1 VTTTVPWAAE
11 ALAHAD
17 ALYNLARYLSTRADE
32 AEDLV
37 QETYAK
43 ALAGAET
50 FRGGNLKAWLFTILR
65 HVLVDLRRKGK
76 GFATPHELEVIEG
89 GEANLPQVEPVALGR
104 LVASD
109 LQAAIR
115 SLSDDARA
123 LILLDAEGFT
133 ETEMAAILGCALG
146 TVKSRLSRG
155 RQALRQQL
163 QDYAQ

>member
-1 VTTTVPWAAE
+1 VTTQIPWAAE

-17 ALYNLARYLSTRADE
+17 ALYNLARYLSTRADD

-43 ALAGAET
+43 ALAGADS
-50 FRGGNLKAWLFTILR
+50 FHGGNLKAWLFTILR
-65 HVLVDLRRKGK
+65 HVFVDTRRKGK
-76 GFATPHELEVIEG
+76 GLVLAHEWEVLEG
-89 GEANLPQVEPVALGR
+89 GEASLPQVEPVALGR

-109 LQAAIR
+109 LQAALR

-133 ETEMAAILGCALG
+133 ETEMASILGCAVG

-155 RQALRQQL
+155 RQTLRQHL